1 MANQNENSA
10 PNEIGYGDFFL
21 AGPTYI
27 SYTASAQGQVQRAI
41 RRGRGGRIWR
51 GSSARSIL
59 SRHQPYQQNQNQ
71 GQDQHQHQ
79 HQHQNQNQNQ
89 SHSQR
94 RGGMSRQ
101 SRRRPLDE
109 WSVSELTQEMQRLAA
124 ARENHLQQAQH
135 AQERLDELRNF
146 IQTMAMSGGTP
157 ATSTAEYRESTNH
170 ISLTGDDT
178 KGQMAVKEE
187 EDHET

>member
-51 GSSARSIL
+51 GNSARSIL
-59 SRHQPYQQNQNQ
+59 SRHQPYQQNENQ

-79 HQHQNQNQNQ
+79 HQNQ
-89 SHSQR
+89 SHSHSQR
-94 RGGMSRQ
+94 WGGMSRQ

-135 AQERLDELRNF
+135 AQERLNELRNF
-146 IQTMAMSGGTP
+146 IRATAMSGGTP
-157 ATSTAEYRESTNH
+157 ATSTAEYRESTDH
-170 ISLTGDDT
+170 ISRKGDNT
-178 KGQMAVKEE
+178 EGQMVVKQES
-187 EDHET
+187 DHEP